1 MQLTVQSLIR
11 INNIIT
17 GLNYITLRK
26 VNVNLYEFNKLFMG
40 KDLIEDNL
48 YQIIDQVN
56 ERNIT
61 PINFY
66 AILINKIHP
75 LYDRNGR
82 TCKVLCVR
90 DDKMNELIDETQN

>member
-1 MQLTVQSLIR
+1 MQLTVQSLIK

-26 VNVNLYEFNKLFMG
+26 VKVNLYEFKKLFMG

-48 YQIIDQVN
+48 YQIMDQVN

-61 PINFY
+61 LINFY

-82 TCKVLCVR
+82 TCKALCVR